1 MATFIWKRVKG
12 GSPSARV
19 FSAYLALVLTIAMVG
34 PGLSVYAADGGAQ
47 KGRASEPVVEAE
59 PVVEEP
65 VLAAEPVEPV
75 VEEPVLAAEPVE
87 PVVEEPI
94 AEEPASAPAAV
105 ASAEEPVEPSRE
117 IATTVAPLVVAVA
130 PLNAGAR
137 PICEGGVKLDEN
149 PRTGT
154 YTISTPDVEV
164 TPTTPTDF
172 EITIS
177 TYDNGAGML
186 FDFTSNYPVTH
197 IGVKGGNTGYNDY
210 YFNPAATSGIGL
222 HAPMNPSRK
231 WADISHIIFC
241 FGEEPVNDSHI
252 IVMKFRDDVV
262 TNGEHDGGENWLAGF
277 AFRLESGDSEDG
289 PWSFVADVTTEGTN
303 GQADFG
309 MRPVGW
315 YRLTEMLTQD
325 QIDAGET
332 PTSGDPL
339 GQMVFYHTAQVNSEK
354 RFGNII
360 TDEPEGD
367 LIVYKYHDLNENG
380 EYDDGEPMLEDWE
393 FTLTQSTPPITASA
407 ISLVATGTTDVDG
420 ELLFGGL
427 EPGEYTVTE
436 TLQDGWTNTTPLSQD
451 VTVVDGQTASL
462 WFGNIPV
469 IEEPE
474 EGDLIVYKYHDLT
487 ENGE

>member
-34 PGLSVYAADGGAQ
+34 PGLSVYAEDGAQ
-47 KGRASEPVVEAE
+47 KGRASEPVVEPA
-59 PVVEEP
+59 VE
-65 VLAAEPVEPV
+65 AEPVEPV
-75 VEEPVLAAEPVE
+75 VEEPVVEEPVVEAEPVE

-94 AEEPASAPAAV
+94 AQESASEPAAV
-105 ASAEEPVEPSRE
+105 ATAEEPVEPSRE
-117 IATTVAPLVVAVA
+117 IATTVAPLVVASVA
-130 PLNAGAR
+130 PLSAGAR
-137 PICEGGVKLDEN
+137 PICEGGVKLDGD
-149 PRTGT
+149 PRSGT
-154 YTISTPDVEV
+154 YTITTADVEV

-197 IGVKGGNTGYNDY
+197 IGVKGGNTGYSDY
-210 YFNPAATSGIGL
+210 YFDPPATSGTGL
-222 HAPMNPSRK
+222 HAPMNPSGK

-241 FGEEPVNDSHI
+241 FGEEPVHDAHI

-262 TNGEHDGGENWLAGF
+262 TNGVHDGGENWLAGF

-289 PWSFVADVTTEGTN
+289 PWSFVADVTTEGMN

-315 YRLTEMLTQD
+315 YRLTEILTQD

-332 PTSGDPL
+332 PTTGDPL
-339 GQMVFYHTAQVNSEK
+339 GQMVFHHTGEVNSEK

-360 TDEPEGD
+360 TEEPEEGD

-380 EYDDGEPMLEDWE
+380 TYDQGEPMLEDWE
-393 FTLTQSTPPITASA
+393 FTLSA
-407 ISLVATGTTDVDG
+407 GDADLDSGLTDIDG

-427 EPGEYTVTE
+427 EPGVYTVTE
-436 TLQDGWTNTTPLSQD
+436 TLEDGWTNITPLSQD
-451 VTVVDGQTASL
+451 VTVVDGQ
-462 WFGNIPV
+462 
-469 IEEPE
+469 
-474 EGDLIVYKYHDLT
+474 
-487 ENGE
+487 